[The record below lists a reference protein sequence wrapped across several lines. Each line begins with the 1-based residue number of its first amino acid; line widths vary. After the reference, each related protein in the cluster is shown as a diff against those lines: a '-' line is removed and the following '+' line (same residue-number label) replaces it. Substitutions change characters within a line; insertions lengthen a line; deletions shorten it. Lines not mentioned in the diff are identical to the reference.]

1 MKDLLPAI
9 LLPVMFIGERMT
21 IMKAKHL
28 TLDDRK
34 VIQEGIER
42 CLSKT
47 AIAKSI
53 SKDPTTVAKEIRLHR
68 TVKQRNRFNS
78 PVMC

>member
-34 VIQEGIER
+34 VIQEGI
-42 CLSKT
+42 
-47 AIAKSI
+47 
-53 SKDPTTVAKEIRLHR
+53 
-68 TVKQRNRFNS
+68 
-78 PVMC
+78 